1 MPHSWTCALPFL
13 FNLDD
18 ASGFE
23 LAQSTPSR
31 VLSQAGGSQSRT
43 PKQDWVLA
51 TLRKDHAIEFDQR
64 HPSGAVNPAPIELKS
79 SVVRNAGERLLR
91 SRPAQRM

>member
-51 TLRKDHAIEFDQR
+51 TLRKDLAQLSKRTKEDDGAFVKDILKLNHRMDQFEKQLKKMKAVHA
-64 HPSGAVNPAPIELKS
+64 
-79 SVVRNAGERLLR
+79 
-91 SRPAQRM
+91 